1 MEGSAVRGLFR
12 FRDPDTGDVD
22 VLVEDAG
29 FTQHHLSEVDYRS
42 NGHAP
47 PFEELPW
54 SSDPY
59 VFVGEI
65 TPKE

>member
-1 MEGSAVRGLFR
+1 MQGLFR
-12 FRDPDTGDVD
+12 FRDPNTGDVD
-22 VLVEDAG
+22 VLVEDTG
-29 FTQHHLSEVDYRS
+29 FTQYHLSEVDYRS

-54 SSDPY
+54 SSDPN

-65 TPKE
+65 MPKE